1 MKHAYRRIAA
11 IFAAALASDIGAAEP
26 EVYESDESIR
36 HRLGV
41 SHHGGPI
48 LDCAPPAFFDEAP
61 ARDSHVQSFREFSF
75 AASENTEA
83 DTVRVWVNNQITPY
97 TATVERSGRLAIK
110 GSLAA
115 PITEGRV
122 WVKVTGYSHDGCD
135 QLHVWNVYVNR

>member
-1 MKHAYRRIAA
+1 MKQAYRRIAA
-11 IFAAALASDIGAAEP
+11 ILASTLLGAVWAAEP
-26 EVYESDESIR
+26 QVYESDESLR
-36 HRLGV
+36 QRLGV

-48 LDCAPPAFFDEAP
+48 LDCAPPVFFDEAP
-61 ARDSHVQSFREFSF
+61 ARDSQVQSFQEFSF
-75 AASENTEA
+75 GASENTEA

-135 QLHVWNVYVNR
+135 QLHVWNVYVKR